1 MQFIGSTGSEQ
12 GQEHKDGVKR
22 RKLWLRR
29 WSGWLEHS
37 GIWKKFG
44 REGLKKM
51 EEDEK
56 LGHRAHAAR
65 EKERWHRWAERAKAE
80 FTKGVRGRKV
90 HGIKI

>member
-44 REGLKKM
+44 REGLK
-51 EEDEK
+51 D
-56 LGHRAHAAR
+56 G
-65 EKERWHRWAERAKAE
+65 
-80 FTKGVRGRKV
+80 GG
-90 HGIKI
+90 